1 MSKLIRLI
9 QSIKNM
15 FIEIKLYKY
24 NKDTQKILDKTGK

>member
-1 MSKLIRLI
+1 MRQLFGLI

-24 NKDTQKILDKTGK
+24 NKDTQKILDKIGK

>member
-1 MSKLIRLI
+1 MSKLFRLI

-24 NKDTQKILDKTGK
+24 NKDTQKILDKIGK

>member
-1 MSKLIRLI
+1 MRQLFRLI